1 MRVTAIRMGDDLWH
15 LLEDEA
21 ARVSVS
27 VSQYIRE
34 AALSRAAAAAVLRGE
49 DPHRV
54 LAQAALSA
62 GAPAPA
68 DPAMHE
74 PNGEPAAQEETA
86 QSQRRSQRARES
98 APQTRLEAQAE
109 RAEGRQSMRRYH
121 G

>member
-1 MRVTAIRMGDDLWH
+1 MRVTAIRMGDDVWR
-15 LLEDEA
+15 LLEGEA
-21 ARVSVS
+21 ARVGVS

-34 AALSRAAAAAVLRGE
+34 AALSRAAAAVALRGE
-49 DPHRV
+49 DPHTV
-54 LAQAALSA
+54 LARAARSA
-62 GAPAPA
+62 DVSEPA

-74 PNGEPAAQEETA
+74 PNGEPAAPGESG

-98 APQTRLEAQAE
+98 ARQTRLEAQAS